1 VEVEVRELMRSL
13 WLKDDRGSDVVDDDR
28 PKQERATGELRE
40 LRKPAKFGVMSPGQL
55 QELGRQVLARELGAG
70 RDD

>member
-40 LRKPAKFGVMSPGQL
+40 LRSL
-55 QELGRQVLARELGAG
+55 QVRSDVT
-70 RDD
+70 